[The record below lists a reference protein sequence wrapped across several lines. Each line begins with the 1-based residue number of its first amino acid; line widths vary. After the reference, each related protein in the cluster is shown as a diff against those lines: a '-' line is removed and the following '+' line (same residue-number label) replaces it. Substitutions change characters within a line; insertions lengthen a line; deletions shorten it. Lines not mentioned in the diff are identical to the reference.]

1 MVAWSSETPDTYTT
15 WHHPE
20 IACLCSLYLSR
31 SIILHAVPIY
41 QAIIQNMDIDTAVAK
56 ALEEAQG
63 FWTETG
69 HLNRAKMR
77 YMRALGKALEDMST
91 EFAGEAEDDQEEQ
104 WLIELHTL
112 MVFAYSQHNG
122 EIAVSHYTAFNQTLY
137 NFWCHLDPNEQNQF
151 GRRASKATN
160 DNPGI
165 NLITR
170 TQPHRHSLL
179 ETAVTVTTQFYG
191 YNDPASDRSRAFWER
206 LQ

>member
-1 MVAWSSETPDTYTT
+1 
-15 WHHPE
+15 
-20 IACLCSLYLSR
+20 
-31 SIILHAVPIY
+31 
-41 QAIIQNMDIDTAVAK
+41 MDINTAVTK
-56 ALEEAQG
+56 ALQEAQG
-63 FWTETG
+63 FWTENG
-69 HLNRAKMR
+69 HLDRAKMK
-77 YMRALGKALEDMST
+77 YMRALGKALEAMGT
-91 EFAGEAEDDQEEQ
+91 EFAGEAEDNQEEQ

-112 MVFAYSQHNG
+112 MIFAYSQHNG
-122 EIAVSHYTAFNQTLY
+122 ETAVSHYTAFNHALY
-137 NFWCHLDPNEQNQF
+137 NFWYHLDSKQQKQF
-151 GRRASKATN
+151 GQRASKATN

>member
-1 MVAWSSETPDTYTT
+1 
-15 WHHPE
+15 
-20 IACLCSLYLSR
+20 
-31 SIILHAVPIY
+31 
-41 QAIIQNMDIDTAVAK
+41 MDIDTAVAK

-91 EFAGEAEDDQEEQ
+91 EF
-104 WLIELHTL
+104 ELHTL